1 MTLTARTLWQL
12 AEQAAGAIGVPVDD
26 DLGGVV
32 SALRDAGASIRFD
45 SSADCWRAT
54 LPTVERAA

>member
-32 SALRDAGASIRFD
+32 SALRAAGATIQFD
-45 SSADCWRAT
+45 SGADCWRAT
-54 LPTVERAA
+54 LPTR